1 MSLPTSSRTT
11 TRFVPRQRPPLYLVP
26 PLVEDPEPEPLLVV
40 ERAQP
45 IGVPEHPVHPPRRPV
60 EPPSRPVGPARMT
73 GPAARVRRHV
83 RPPVRLT
90 RRGRLVVALVLFTL
104 VVGVIAALATAG
116 QAAAPARAPVA
127 IVVRQGDTLWSIAA
141 RGHAGSVVATMNE
154 IMRLNHMRDA
164 TVYVGQ
170 QLLVP
175 AES

>member
-26 PLVEDPEPEPLLVV
+26 PLVEEPEPASLLVV
-40 ERAQP
+40 ERTPP
-45 IGVPEHPVHPPRRPV
+45 IGVPEHPVHPPRRPA
-60 EPPSRPVGPARMT
+60 EPPSRPAGPPKRL
-73 GPAARVRRHV
+73 AAVRVRRHA
-83 RPPVRLT
+83 RPVRLT
-90 RRGRLVVALVLFTL
+90 RRGRLVLVLVLLALVAGL
-104 VVGVIAALATAG
+104 VVVLATAG
-116 QAAAPARAPVA
+116 RAASQSRAPVA
-127 IVVRQGDTLWSIAA
+127 VVVHQGDTLWSIAA
-141 RGHAGSVVATMNE
+141 RSHAGSITATMNE